1 MSESPF
7 LSSEIKSVD
16 HEHQVQIR
24 LMKLLKRTLENGDDE
39 HEVSD
44 QLAEYTRAHFM
55 SEELLMRQYEYPD
68 FDDHVQDHERLLD
81 WFDEISNRQ
90 ADRASKLRA
99 LQEMTAIF
107 LRHIGS
113 RDERLHEFL
122 GSL

>member
-1 MSESPF
+1 MPESP
-7 LSSEIKSVD
+7 LSPKVTTVD

-24 LMKLLKRTLENGDDE
+24 LMKLLKRTLENGGDDL
-39 HEVSD
+39 EVAD

-68 FDDHVQDHERLLD
+68 FDDHVEDHERLLD
-81 WFDEISNRQ
+81 WFDELSSRDG
-90 ADRASKLRA
+90 DRTSKLHA

-122 GSL
+122 GTL

>member
-1 MSESPF
+1 MPDSP
-7 LSSEIKSVD
+7 LLYSEIKTVD

-24 LMKLLKRTLENGDDE
+24 LMKLLKRTLENGGDDAE
-39 HEVSD
+39 ITD

-55 SEELLMRQYEYPD
+55 SEELLMRQFEYPD
-68 FDDHVQDHERLLD
+68 FDDHVEDHERLLD
-81 WFDEISNRQ
+81 WLDELAGR
-90 ADRASKLRA
+90 AGDRASKLHA

-122 GSL
+122 ATL